1 MIQILPNCQNSNF
14 SKKLAARLHAKLTWR
29 LTAVNMIW
37 PSTKNLCRWFFDGWS
52 IWTWWIIYDLCDIW
66 HMTFKKA
73 LQLEIKTLDDVRK
86 CYSSCKND
94 QFQLVNNLSTN
105 YNFKLKIKKWL
116 ILAGQQ
122 AVSKCDKERG
132 LEEGYVSSSSHI
144 YMPYIFISH
153 ICEWPFRTS
162 LFMLAH
168 PKNFTK
174 DELGEL
180 FCMELEGLTLS
191 SFFQAKEKCTT
202 LKCVKYNVR
211 KSQVTKLYKSPK
223 ILIKNL

>member
-1 MIQILPNCQNSNF
+1 MENHRKSSGFAKKTFSAAILNAGGATSTLCATRTRTRRNASAVTGLPGSQGKHSLLQDWKIKTFTFTRQCGEESENFHFSKTYWVENFKRLTDGKIAIFTFKWNARDRNKMIQILPNCQNSNF
-14 SKKLAARLHAKLTWR
+14 SKKLAAKLHAKLTWR

-105 YNFKLKIKKWL
+105 YNFK
-116 ILAGQQ
+116 
-122 AVSKCDKERG
+122 
-132 LEEGYVSSSSHI
+132 
-144 YMPYIFISH
+144 
-153 ICEWPFRTS
+153 
-162 LFMLAH
+162 
-168 PKNFTK
+168 
-174 DELGEL
+174 
-180 FCMELEGLTLS
+180 
-191 SFFQAKEKCTT
+191 
-202 LKCVKYNVR
+202 
-211 KSQVTKLYKSPK
+211 
-223 ILIKNL
+223 